1 VDVADKNDRHDCGFR
16 AGLDDVAAASPEF
29 HENALMGTR

>member
-1 VDVADKNDRHDCGFR
+1 MSPTKTIVMTAVFR